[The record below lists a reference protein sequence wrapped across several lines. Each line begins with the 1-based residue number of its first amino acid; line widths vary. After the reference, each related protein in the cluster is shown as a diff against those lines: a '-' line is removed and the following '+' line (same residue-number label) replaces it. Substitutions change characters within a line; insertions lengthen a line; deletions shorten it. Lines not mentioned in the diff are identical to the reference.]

1 MNKTI
6 ITEAVETDVPFLA
19 ALYDQIRREEF
30 PWEKEVTMEDFARD
44 TKGEKILVAKMEGRI
59 LGFLSIWEE
68 TRFIHCLFV
77 AKDDRGLGIGEALV
91 KEAEGRYGLPLTLK
105 CMEENTKALAFYKHT
120 GWIENTRRDGYCV
133 MKRDK

>member
-59 LGFLSIWEE
+59 STSSRGHP
-68 TRFIHCLFV
+68 HC
-77 AKDDRGLGIGEALV
+77 
-91 KEAEGRYGLPLTLK
+91 
-105 CMEENTKALAFYKHT
+105 
-120 GWIENTRRDGYCV
+120 
-133 MKRDK
+133 